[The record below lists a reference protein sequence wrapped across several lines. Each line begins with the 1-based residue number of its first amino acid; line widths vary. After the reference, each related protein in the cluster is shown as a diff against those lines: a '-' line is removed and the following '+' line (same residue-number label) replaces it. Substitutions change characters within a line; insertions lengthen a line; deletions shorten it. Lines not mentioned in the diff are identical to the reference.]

1 VSEGNKEIAVQWP
14 ATVISTQH
22 MMSQS
27 LDTASLVLTYSQSV
41 KKLTCLHL

>member
-1 VSEGNKEIAVQWP
+1 VSEGSQEIAVQWP

-27 LDTASLVLTYSQSV
+27 LDTAALVLTYSQSV
-41 KKLTCLHL
+41 SQSIN